1 MSAAIDVNLLLY
13 ASDTS
18 SEFSQHAQEFLAER
32 AANSELIYVSWGTI
46 MAYLRIA
53 THPSIFGYPLSLA
66 EASANVNALL
76 DLPQVRPLREEEGF
90 WELFQEIT
98 QIVAARGNLIPDVHL
113 ATILRQHGVN
123 VLYTNDSDFRKFPFL
138 DVRNPFEGERG

>member
-1 MSAAIDVNLLLY
+1 VSAAIDVNILLY

-18 SEFSQHAQEFLAER
+18 SEFSQRAQAFLAER
-32 AANSELIYVSWGTI
+32 AANSEIIYVSWGTI

-98 QIVAARGNLIPDVHL
+98 QIVAARGNLIPAFVSQCSRSAPRPRCRPATSKPPRNDLRRFWPSLSL
-113 ATILRQHGVN
+113 AR
-123 VLYTNDSDFRKFPFL
+123 S
-138 DVRNPFEGERG
+138 